1 MVIFPDQSLDSRFQ
15 YFEHITLNLPLI
27 IGTTFTP
34 FYEVTICIWPNN
46 KGLIDLLIMLL
57 GQINLPLLLGQS
69 PLFMRSLFW
78 WKLTKLNF
86 FFRTKTPWVSH
97 MRQTFCAW
105 LQHESSLE
113 NTWSQSWKRKNR
125 RSIWRITECN
135 WLNTSIFNG
144 LYVQSLVC
152 CVYITGLYSIYKVL
166 KYTLLTGHFFFASQS
181 ILRQRFNFWSKKS
194 DH

>member
-1 MVIFPDQSLDSRFQ
+1 MRPLSAFDPIIRGKLVF
-15 YFEHITLNLPLI
+15 LI
-27 IGTTFTP
+27 I
-34 FYEVTICIWPNN
+34 
-46 KGLIDLLIMLL
+46 LL

-125 RSIWRITECN
+125 RSIRRITECN

-181 ILRQRFNFWSKKS
+181 ILRQRFNFWSKKVTIKLTLS
-194 DH
+194 EKKA